1 MVVTSLQN
9 ISAAAFVLLGVATG
23 IGWVRK
29 RNPSMGFLAL
39 AIILLSLVSVVA
51 RLSALLHLNSM
62 AVADIT
68 VVAFIGSAYALQP
81 QDFITPIIRDLG
93 AVFVKGI
100 RPREIFAQVDG
111 TLLLF
116 FAALFVV
123 THGVAQA
130 GIAERVHQ

>member
-39 AIILLSLVSVVA
+39 AIILLSLVSVVG

-68 VVAFIGSAYALQP
+68 VVAFIGSAYALLRYRGSLIP
-81 QDFITPIIRDLG
+81 LS
-93 AVFVKGI
+93 
-100 RPREIFAQVDG
+100 RPWRVA
-111 TLLLF
+111 
-116 FAALFVV
+116 AALA
-123 THGVAQA
+123 HGVRTAP
-130 GIAERVHQ
+130 VV